1 MDLTNR
7 KEIADIIFS
16 KLKVNEDL
24 IKESTLTSIDKIGY
38 FYLDDLLSVDF
49 VKQLFS
55 IFPKMNETK
64 LRKNI
69 REFKYV
75 GYQMDKYHL
84 LLEEIIYA
92 FQDQRIVNF
101 ISDIFT
107 LNEVY
112 PDPNLY
118 AGGISI
124 MKKNNF
130 LNPHIDNSHDD
141 NRKRW

>member
-7 KEIADIIFS
+7 KEIVDIIFA

-24 IKESTLTSIDKIGY
+24 IKESALTSIDKIGY
-38 FYLDDLLSVDF
+38 FYLDDLLPVDF

-55 IFPKMNETK
+55 IFPKTNETK

-84 LLEEIIYA
+84 LLEETIYA
-92 FQDQRIVNF
+92 R
-101 ISDIFT
+101 
-107 LNEVY
+107 
-112 PDPNLY
+112 PPNT
-118 AGGISI
+118 G
-124 MKKNNF
+124 F
-130 LNPHIDNSHDD
+130 NSKV
-141 NRKRW
+141 RK